1 MRHDLLRL
9 FDLYSKFDKSLL
21 LNRDIANQFQVP
33 DMKCGPSVVNRTL
46 LFKLEGQKLLSTNSK
61 YIGSNSIL
69 SNGRHIFKSLN
80 DQEAYKRQL
89 YVDSLNKKDLI
100 HQITYEVYDPLSGGA
115 HLIWGTPTVTFN
127 ATLNGWKLNSWKDLL
142 SLKQL
147 KPGID
152 KGNKWL
158 ETVLWP
164 AYKRAFLNRYEG
176 ISGNCSHLSNCLVKM
191 TTLSSTDG
199 GITTVYSIIYALV
212 RVGFYTTVWYKF
224 MPWNMDIHPNELYFM
239 AWDHFLDE
247 SAIVHGYTKITLQE
261 TKDLSDIVMSIWGET
276 PFPLNDI
283 NSNTSKEMGIPIED
297 VQLPDEIPIVI
308 DNIDRKWRAGV
319 SLGVI
324 ICFCVALGIFHE

>member
-1 MRHDLLRL
+1 MRPDLLRL

-21 LNRDIANQFQVP
+21 LNRGFSNQFQVP
-33 DMKCGPSVVNRTL
+33 DMKCRPSVECSNRTL
-46 LFKLEGQKLLSTNSK
+46 LSKLVGLYHKLLSTNSK
-61 YIGSNSIL
+61 YIRSNEIL
-69 SNGRHIFKSLN
+69 SNGPHIFKSLN
-80 DQEAYKRQL
+80 DQEAYQRQL
-89 YVDSLNKKDLI
+89 YVDSLNNQDLI

-115 HLIWGTPTVTFN
+115 NLIWGTPTVTFN
-127 ATLNGWKLNSWKDLL
+127 ATLNGWKFHSWKDLL
-142 SLKQL
+142 SLKQF

-152 KGNKWL
+152 KGNTWL

-164 AYKRAFLNRYEG
+164 AYKRTLSNRYKG
-176 ISGNCSHLSNCLVKM
+176 ISGNLSNCLVKM

-224 MPWNMDIHPNELYFM
+224 MPWNMDIPPNELYYM

-261 TKDLSDIVMSIWGET
+261 TKDLSDIVMSIWGDT
-276 PFPLNDI
+276 PFSLNDK
-283 NSNTSKEMGIPIED
+283 NENTSHEMGISQD
-297 VQLPDEIPIVI
+297 VQLPEEPIVI

-324 ICFCVALGIFHE
+324 ICFCAVLGIFQE